1 MRVSTRKPTEP
12 TKPHPGRRG
21 GKRVEVP
28 EGARVA
34 EKAGAAPWA
43 ARRSTALARLRVEL
57 ASPDA
62 AQVEQ
67 TESARPERAERPK
80 DGQWLGEFVESA
92 AKRAQMLNERANT
105 HGKAVRSMPAYTP
118 GQANAAVQAR
128 RLADSA
134 APRAEQLRATA
145 ARLALD
151 PSRDAAAFLHDFRDL
166 IEMLDQVPAP
176 SLDDFIAKLND
187 TATTYLPL
195 AIKDANIDGLWTSL
209 EERLR
214 QGRLDIEQPERL
226 EAALARVFGE
236 GASELVASA
245 VEASQAKHA
254 IAKLAAGDFSS
265 ALEMFKADPRLG
277 RHVGNVIQGLPPNER
292 AQLAKAL
299 DNIQVLAA
307 AMAGLAKSGDAGE
320 CTSLQQVND
329 VLAEISSA
337 AYWDVD
343 ITARAKGG
351 LVVARQNLPLYQAL
365 QANFPASIRL
375 DEKFCGCVVACTQDA
390 VRTRELARAAVAAGG
405 DDKLLDM
412 VQAAA
417 YVAEKAATSAERAIG
432 LDEAEGMAE
441 IAAAAL
447 RVVQSDPASH
457 NAREKFER
465 LGEVLNA
472 RKLHWIAERQK
483 KIEALDEQF
492 SSLQLLAD
500 HGFGERF
507 VRQLEEAVKA
517 AARLHETDR
526 FAKNRGK
533 DLCKWMQKLFA
544 NKGGANA
551 AKLKAEAE
559 QSLKLLGVTPPAPSP
574 VRKKFWQKLGAARGV
589 QKRRLP
595 PLPAIAPALVVLAA
609 PNFSS
614 DQITKA
620 INDII
625 KTVPAGK
632 DAPIHLKEE
641 LDRQIQSWKLRM
653 SQEDIAMVCA
663 AILWNLT
670 QKVKQPNER
679 WPVDVIREFVI
690 EWLEAPGNVR
700 ADRLSA
706 QQKSSI
712 RQAGMAGL
720 VDAKASR

>member
-1 MRVSTRKPTEP
+1 
-12 TKPHPGRRG
+12 
-21 GKRVEVP
+21 
-28 EGARVA
+28 
-34 EKAGAAPWA
+34 
-43 ARRSTALARLRVEL
+43 
-57 ASPDA
+57 
-62 AQVEQ
+62 
-67 TESARPERAERPK
+67 
-80 DGQWLGEFVESA
+80 
-92 AKRAQMLNERANT
+92 
-105 HGKAVRSMPAYTP
+105 
-118 GQANAAVQAR
+118 
-128 RLADSA
+128 
-134 APRAEQLRATA
+134 
-145 ARLALD
+145 
-151 PSRDAAAFLHDFRDL
+151 
-166 IEMLDQVPAP
+166 
-176 SLDDFIAKLND
+176 
-187 TATTYLPL
+187 
-195 AIKDANIDGLWTSL
+195 
-209 EERLR
+209 
-214 QGRLDIEQPERL
+214 
-226 EAALARVFGE
+226 
-236 GASELVASA
+236 
-245 VEASQAKHA
+245 
-254 IAKLAAGDFSS
+254 
-265 ALEMFKADPRLG
+265 
-277 RHVGNVIQGLPPNER
+277 
-292 AQLAKAL
+292 
-299 DNIQVLAA
+299 
-307 AMAGLAKSGDAGE
+307 LAKSGDAGE
-320 CTSLQQVND
+320 CTSLQQVSD

-351 LVVARQNLPLYQAL
+351 LAAAKQNLPLYQAL
-365 QANFPASIRL
+365 RANFPASIRL
-375 DEKFCGCVVACTQDA
+375 DEKFRGCVVACNQKA
-390 VRTRELARAAVAAGG
+390 VKARELALKAVGAGR

-417 YVAEKAATSAERAIG
+417 YVAEKAATRAERAIG

-457 NAREKFER
+457 NAREQFEQ

-483 KIEALDEQF
+483 EIEALDKQF
-492 SSLQLLAD
+492 SSLKLLAD

-507 VRQLEEAVKA
+507 VRQLEQAVKA

-589 QKRRLP
+589 QKRRLL

-641 LDRQIQSWKLRM
+641 LDRQLQSWKLRM

-670 QKVKQPNER
+670 QKLKQPNEK
-679 WPVDVIREFVI
+679 WPADVIREFVI